1 MKKGLIG
8 MFLSAALTVGFALA
22 ASDVE
27 LFDREILSNS
37 RNFTVHEGKFTPAGP
52 DRAAVMEFPTG
63 KWSAL
68 YRKQALPALPAGED
82 NSCCI
87 SCIYHA
93 RKTGTA
99 IEASKAAERLSLR
112 LRAA

>member
-52 DRAAVMEFPTG
+52 DRAAVMEFPTADG
-63 KWSAL
+63 RRSEAV
-68 YRKQALPALPAGED
+68 QEHDA
-82 NSCCI
+82 
-87 SCIYHA
+87 A
-93 RKTGTA
+93 R
-99 IEASKAAERLSLR
+99 LFLR
-112 LRAA
+112 P